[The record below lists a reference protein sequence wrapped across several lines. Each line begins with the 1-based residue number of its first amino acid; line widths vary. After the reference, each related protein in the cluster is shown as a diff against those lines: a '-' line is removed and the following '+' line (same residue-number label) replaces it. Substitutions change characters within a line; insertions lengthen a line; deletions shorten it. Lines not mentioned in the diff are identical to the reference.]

1 MFNQPRLTQAAFT
14 AVLAL
19 ALVSAAAA
27 GGLPT
32 STPEKVGLS
41 SERLALMDR
50 AVHSWVDAGRT
61 PGAITIVARH
71 GKIVHT
77 DVYGSADLASGRKTR
92 ADDLLRLYSMTKPVT
107 SVALLMLFEE
117 GKFQLNDPLAK
128 YLPAF
133 VDVKVYAGAAPGGGM
148 LLDSPKRPISV
159 LDVFRHT
166 AGFSY
171 GFGSSPIDLAYQ
183 KVNVFEKGLNDL
195 VAKVASKPLMFQPG
209 ERWEY
214 SVAHDIQAALVEKL
228 SGMSFDEFVRQRI
241 FIPLGMKNSYFKIP
255 SELEGRVP
263 TLYAPP
269 PPGAQG
275 GTLTVD
281 TSPLGTNY
289 GDLVFGGFSISSTA
303 SDYVIFAQ
311 MLLNKG
317 RLNGVQLLGP
327 KTVELMTTNHLD
339 EAALNSPSELVSL
352 GAGRGYGLGVSVMMD
367 PARFGNLGS
376 AGEYGWSGGASTHFI
391 VDPKEDLVAI
401 YATQLMGGDFRIRSE
416 WLTLLYQSIVG
427 P

>member
-1 MFNQPRLTQAAFT
+1 MFNKQRLTQAAFT
-14 AVLAL
+14 ITLAL
-19 ALVSAAAA
+19 AIVSAAV
-27 GGLPT
+27 GKELPT

-41 SERLALMDR
+41 SERLARMDR
-50 AVHSWVDAGRT
+50 VIHGWVDAGRT
-61 PGAITIVARH
+61 PGAIVIVARH

-92 ADDLLRLYSMTKPVT
+92 ADGLFRMYSMTKPMT

-117 GKFQLNDPLAK
+117 GEFQLNDPLAK
-128 YLPAF
+128 YLPVFA
-133 VDVKVYAGAAPGGGM
+133 DVKVYAGAAPGGGM

-171 GFGSSPIDLAYQ
+171 GFGNSPVDQAYQ
-183 KVNVFEKGLNDL
+183 QANVFAKDLNDL
-195 VAKVASKPLMFQPG
+195 VAKVAKLPLLYQPG

-241 FIPLGMKNSYFKIP
+241 LVPLGMKNTYFKIP
-255 SELEGRVP
+255 DGLRGRVP

-269 PPGAQG
+269 PGGQG
-275 GTLTVD
+275 GKLVPD
-281 TSPLGTNY
+281 ASPLGAGY

-303 SDYVIFAQ
+303 SDYLIFAQ

-317 RLNGVQLLGP
+317 QLDGVRLLGP
-327 KTVELMTTNHLD
+327 KTVELMTTNHLG
-339 EAALNSPSELVSL
+339 ESALNGSSGIVSL
-352 GAGRGYGLGVSVMMD
+352 GAGRGYGLGVSVLMD

-376 AGEYGWSGGASTHFI
+376 VGEFGWSGAASTHFI
-391 VDPKEDLVAI
+391 VDPKEDLIAI
-401 YATQLMGGDFRIRSE
+401 YATQLMGGDYGIRSG

>member
-1 MFNQPRLTQAAFT
+1 MFNKLRLAQAAFT
-14 AVLAL
+14 TALAL
-19 ALVSAAAA
+19 AIFSAAVAKE
-27 GGLPT
+27 LPT

-41 SERLALMDR
+41 SERLARMDR
-50 AVHSWVDAGRT
+50 VVHGWVDAGRT
-61 PGAITIVARH
+61 PGAIVIVARH

-77 DVYGSADLASGRKTR
+77 DVYGNADLASGRKTR
-92 ADDLLRLYSMTKPVT
+92 ADDLFRMYSMTKPIT

-133 VDVKVYAGAAPGGGM
+133 ADVKVYAGAAPGGGM

-171 GFGSSPIDLAYQ
+171 GFSNSPIDQAYQ
-183 KVNVFEKGLNDL
+183 KANLFEKDLNDL
-195 VAKVASKPLMFQPG
+195 VAKVVQQPLLFQPG

-241 FIPLGMKNSYFKIP
+241 LTPLGMKNTYFKIP
-255 SELEGRVP
+255 QAQKGRVP
-263 TLYAPP
+263 TLYAAP
-269 PPGAQG
+269 PPGSQG
-275 GTLTVD
+275 GKLTVD
-281 TSPLGTNY
+281 TSPLGANY

-303 SDYVIFAQ
+303 SDYLIFAQ

-317 RLNGVQLLGP
+317 QLDGVRLLGP
-327 KTVELMTTNHLD
+327 KTVELMATNHLSD
-339 EAALNSPSELVSL
+339 SVLNGPSGFISL
-352 GAGRGYGLGVSVMMD
+352 GAGRGYGLGVSVLMD

-376 AGEYGWSGGASTHFI
+376 VGEFGWSGAALTHFI

-401 YATQLMGGDFRIRSE
+401 YATQLMGSDFSIRAE
-416 WLTLLYQSIVG
+416 WSTLLYQSIVG